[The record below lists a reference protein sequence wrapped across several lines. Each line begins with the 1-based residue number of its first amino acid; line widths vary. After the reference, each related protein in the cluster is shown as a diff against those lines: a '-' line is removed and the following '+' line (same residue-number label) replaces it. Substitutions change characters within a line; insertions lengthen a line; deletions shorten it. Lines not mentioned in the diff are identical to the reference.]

1 MSTGTLGHALG
12 GRKIRWHSG
21 NKSAIESNTRR
32 ADLAP
37 GWPGADVSAMTR
49 PLRLAGALAVVLSL
63 WLPWYQVR
71 IPDELRRA
79 FDDPTG
85 QLPQGFAEF
94 ARGLLAVIPAS
105 IELNGWQAFEGT
117 DVALALLAGAIAGSV
132 LLSVDVR
139 AILAAAAGIGGLV
152 VVHMLDQPGPNE
164 VVSLKVGPW
173 VALAGAVAIALS
185 ARGETTSASGATS
198 AAWAPASPPVEPWAP
213 PAAASVPPPS
223 Q

>member
-1 MSTGTLGHALG
+1 
-12 GRKIRWHSG
+12 
-21 NKSAIESNTRR
+21 
-32 ADLAP
+32 
-37 GWPGADVSAMTR
+37 MTR
-49 PLRLAGALAVVLSL
+49 PQRLAGALAVVLSL

-79 FDDPTG
+79 FDHPAG
-85 QLPQGFAEF
+85 QLPPGFAEF

-139 AILAAAAGIGGLV
+139 AILVAAEGIGGLV
-152 VVHMLDQPGPNE
+152 LVHMLDQPGPNQ

-185 ARGETTSASGATS
+185 ARGETTAASGATTAATGATS
-198 AAWAPASPPVEPWAP
+198 AAWAPTNPPVEPWAP